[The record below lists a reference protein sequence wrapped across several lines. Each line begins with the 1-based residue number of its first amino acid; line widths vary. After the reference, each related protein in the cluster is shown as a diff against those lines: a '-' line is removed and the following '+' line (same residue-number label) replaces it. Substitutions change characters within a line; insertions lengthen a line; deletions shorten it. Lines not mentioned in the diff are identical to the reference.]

1 MDLTLKLDKRD
12 VQAALAAHLE
22 ARFPGLK
29 VKSWERCYISEIEVD
44 MEEKPRGAVC
54 QLHEVPTG
62 GEGTD

>member
-1 MDLTLKLDKRD
+1 MDLTLKLDKPD
-12 VQAALAAHLE
+12 VQAVLAAHLE

-44 MEEKPRGAVC
+44 MEEKRAPVQECLPLR
-54 QLHEVPTG
+54 